1 MVDSLQLHCF
11 GYLRNFSY
19 NFKNINFIV
28 MVMEYKIFR
37 LANLRSP
44 DNKQVNLSA
53 LAGDLYIGAS
63 YLAIDLWFMHSNVAK
78 AAYFMG

>member
-1 MVDSLQLHCF
+1 
-11 GYLRNFSY
+11 
-19 NFKNINFIV
+19 

-37 LANLRSP
+37 LANLSCSIH
-44 DNKQVNLSA
+44 KQVNLSE

>member
-1 MVDSLQLHCF
+1 MLMD
-11 GYLRNFSY
+11 
-19 NFKNINFIV
+19 
-28 MVMEYKIFR
+28 YKVLR

-44 DNKQVNLSA
+44 DNKQVNLSE